1 MKTLTHRTN
10 SVVGLDIGSYSVK
23 LVHLSHGEN
32 GCQLLSSEEKEYFVP
47 DGVDQKRI
55 IEATKEVF
63 HQAGLKPGRENEV
76 VTSVSG
82 SGTAIKQ
89 VEFPLL
95 TDEELASSIKWEVN
109 KHLPFGLEEAILD
122 YQVLSRDKASGSMTV
137 LLAAVTRAHLAEHL
151 ELLGKIGIDPPVIDL
166 SPLAVMN
173 ALQASQDLMK
183 NRVVVV
189 LDLGARN
196 TVLNI
201 FCPGGPFF
209 TREISTSGHQMTAEI
224 QKQLDVT
231 YDEAERI
238 KREGDP
244 SQLSDILKDPLNQ
257 LVFGIRRS
265 LTYYENRM
273 GEGGFHKLYLAGGGS
288 RLVNLVGHLHSKLE
302 VSVEELNPLKGIQ
315 VNGNQEALST
325 VAPQL
330 TLAVGLALRKVGRI
344 SV

>member
-1 MKTLTHRTN
+1 
-10 SVVGLDIGSYSVK
+10 
-23 LVHLSHGEN
+23 
-32 GCQLLSSEEKEYFVP
+32 
-47 DGVDQKRI
+47 
-55 IEATKEVF
+55 
-63 HQAGLKPGRENEV
+63 
-76 VTSVSG
+76 
-82 SGTAIKQ
+82 
-89 VEFPLL
+89 
-95 TDEELASSIKWEVN
+95 
-109 KHLPFGLEEAILD
+109 
-122 YQVLSRDKASGSMTV
+122 
-137 LLAAVTRAHLAEHL
+137 
-151 ELLGKIGIDPPVIDL
+151 
-166 SPLAVMN
+166 
-173 ALQASQDLMK
+173 DLMK
-183 NRVVVV
+183 NRAVVV

-265 LTYYENRM
+265 LTYYENRV